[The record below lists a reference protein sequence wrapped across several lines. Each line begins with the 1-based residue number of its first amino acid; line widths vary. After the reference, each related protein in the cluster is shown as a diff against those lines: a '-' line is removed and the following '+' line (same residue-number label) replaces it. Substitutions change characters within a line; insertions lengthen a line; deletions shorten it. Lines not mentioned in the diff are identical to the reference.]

1 MVRLESGCFPL
12 LHGLY
17 NEKLLRCAPI
27 FQKEQV
33 CYFTESNKVM
43 LMELAH
49 RQSLRHISVRVS
61 DILCVGG
68 GKDYGLE
75 LSVSPLPRFSI

>member
-12 LHGLY
+12 LHGFY
-17 NEKLLRCAPI
+17 NEKFHRCAPI

-43 LMELAH
+43 LMEL
-49 RQSLRHISVRVS
+49 S
-61 DILCVGG
+61 
-68 GKDYGLE
+68 
-75 LSVSPLPRFSI
+75 

>member
-12 LHGLY
+12 LHGFY
-17 NEKLLRCAPI
+17 NEKFLRCAPI

-43 LMELAH
+43 LMEL
-49 RQSLRHISVRVS
+49 S
-61 DILCVGG
+61 
-68 GKDYGLE
+68 
-75 LSVSPLPRFSI
+75 

>member
-17 NEKLLRCAPI
+17 NEKFLRCAPI

-75 LSVSPLPRFSI
+75 LSGSPLPRFSI